1 MKRLA
6 LLLLLLLAPAAAAQD
21 PRAGPRPVELTSA
34 AEEARAKGERL
45 LTDAQRVFA
54 EKKWDDAIAAYERV
68 LEALGDDPALAGLR
82 DQALYNI
89 ACAHARAGRAAK
101 AAGVFAES
109 VAHGL
114 RPIVVQNPATGEI
127 VEVPGLRLE
136 HLLVDPD
143 LDTIRGEPA
152 YVAALKPFVTLG
164 EPVIEFTHPETSS
177 LVPAFILLAA
187 DGEDAE
193 RALPAWRIAAK
204 ERRVALVAVAG
215 PVRPT
220 PAERRWIVGDGDE
233 RWAVAKLRETLDLVA
248 KDVHIDPKRVFLVG
262 AGARPGEAAWAA
274 AMAEPARLAGFAAP
288 GARFHAAFHAD
299 AVAKA
304 PKSWKVALGEGD
316 EEAAG
321 MLKESGIEAARVAPS
336 KDEAEVAAGILEALL
351 GKP

>member
-6 LLLLLLLAPAAAAQD
+6 LLLLLLVAPSAAAQEQ
-21 PRAGPRPVELTSA
+21 RSGPKVVELSSA

-45 LTDAQRVFA
+45 LNEAQRVFA

-68 LEALGDDPALAGLR
+68 TQALGDEPALAGLR

-114 RPIVVQNPATGEI
+114 RPIAVQNPMTGEV
-127 VEVPGLRLE
+127 VEMPGLRLE

-152 YVAALKPFVTLG
+152 YVAALKPFVALG
-164 EPVIEFTHPETSS
+164 EPVVEFTRPETSS

-187 DGEDAE
+187 EGEEAE

-204 ERRVALVAVAG
+204 DRPVALVAVAG
-215 PVRPT
+215 PVRPA
-220 PAERRWIVGDGDE
+220 PADRRWIVGDGDE
-233 RWAVAKLRETLDLVA
+233 RWAVAKIRETLDLVA
-248 KDVHIDPKRVFLVG
+248 KDVRIDGKRVFLVG
-262 AGARPGEAAWAA
+262 AGFRPGEAVWAA

-288 GARFHAAFHAD
+288 GARFHAAWHAD
-299 AVAKA
+299 AIAKS
-304 PKSWKVALGEGD
+304 PKTWKVALGPAD
-316 EEAAG
+316 AEAAA
-321 MLKESGIEAARVAPS
+321 MLKESGIEAARVAPA
-336 KDEAEVAAGILEALL
+336 KDEADAAAAILGALL
-351 GKP
+351 GEP